1 MNTCGL
7 MTALERAGLMQE
19 NVQNT
24 APPAPQQDDSMSDNK
39 YVGFSN
45 DKHGM
50 TQLGRIVLDGWLFGF
65 IPETEDCTGWEM
77 GRMQMLMDKVQDEWD
92 KYGNLPSRL
101 PDDLRRRHVEL
112 YEKAMALAKSKGW
125 NPELGEDD

>member
-1 MNTCGL
+1 MK
-7 MTALERAGLMQE
+7 ALERAGLAQA
-19 NVQNT
+19 
-24 APPAPQQDDSMSDNK
+24 APPAEDQPDSDMSDK
-39 YVGFSN
+39 QYVGFRN

-65 IPETEDCTGWEM
+65 IPETEDCAGWDM
-77 GRMQMLMDKVQDEWD
+77 GRMQMLMDRVQDEWD

-101 PDDLRRRHVEL
+101 PDDLRRRHAAL
-112 YEKAMALAKSKGW
+112 YEQAMALARTKGW

>member
-1 MNTCGL
+1 
-7 MTALERAGLMQE
+7 MTALERAGLAHT
-19 NVQNT
+19 V
-24 APPAPQQDDSMSDNK
+24 PPADPQPDPSMSDNK
-39 YVGFSN
+39 YVGFNN

-65 IPETEDCTGWEM
+65 IPETEDCSGWEM
-77 GRMQMLMDKVQDEWD
+77 GRMQMLMDKVQEEWD

-101 PDDLRRRHVEL
+101 PDDLRQRHVEL
-112 YEKAMALAKSKGW
+112 YEKAMALAKNKGW